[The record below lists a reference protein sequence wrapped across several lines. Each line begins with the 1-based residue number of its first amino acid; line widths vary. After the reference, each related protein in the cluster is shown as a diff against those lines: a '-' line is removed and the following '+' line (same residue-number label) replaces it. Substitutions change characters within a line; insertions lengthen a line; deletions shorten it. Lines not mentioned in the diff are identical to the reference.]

1 MIWIER
7 QFNDYGL
14 CECMRTHIDGK
25 VVYEVYLDFDGK
37 VVYEAYLDYDEE
49 GNLIR
54 VTSTKDV
61 WYDYYHE
68 DDYYERSSI
77 FDRNR
82 RY

>member
-1 MIWIER
+1 MIIVYDFNKQDLIEHIATYK
-7 QFNDYGL
+7 NDVL
-14 CECMRTHIDGK
+14 I
-25 VVYEVYLDFDGK
+25 
-37 VVYEAYLDYDEE
+37 YEAYLDYDEK

-54 VTSTKDV
+54 TTSTKDI

-68 DDYYERSSI
+68 DDYYERSSL

>member
-1 MIWIER
+1 MMEWIER
-7 QFNDYGL
+7 HYNEKGL
-14 CECMRTHIDGK
+14 CEHIAIHVDGK
-25 VVYEVYLDFDGK
+25 K
-37 VVYEAYLDYDEE
+37 VYEAFIDYDEE

-54 VTSTKDV
+54 TTSTKDI

-68 DDYYERSSI
+68 DDYYERSRM

>member
-7 QFNDYGL
+7 HYNDYGL
-14 CECMRTHIDGK
+14 CECIRKHI
-25 VVYEVYLDFDGK
+25 DGK

-54 VTSTKDV
+54 ATSTKDI
-61 WYDYYHE
+61 WYDYYNE